1 MIKGIATTTALSYTQ
16 VVYILKDFAG
26 TYMEKE
32 LWVYEKN

>member
-26 TYMEKE
+26 TYGKGT
-32 LWVYEKN
+32 VGI